1 MSKGKI
7 PAFRPSKK
15 KKKRPETELSKITFA
30 VQFAD
35 SFCSYPDFFPSLN
48 LREFLCKWSD
58 SKGDLLTRNSHMP
71 HFSSYIFRDILED
84 PQLVIICH
92 FPSHLSF

>member
-1 MSKGKI
+1 MPEGKI

-15 KKKRPETELSKITFA
+15 KRPETELSKIAFA

-35 SFCSYPDFFPSLN
+35 SLCSYPDFFPTLN
-48 LREFLCKWSD
+48 LREFLCKRSD
-58 SKGDLLTRNSHMP
+58 SKGDLLTRDLHVP
-71 HFSSYIFRDILED
+71 CFSSHIFRDILED